1 VNRTE
6 ILAHSNPNRNLH
18 LAKQDN
24 SKPKSSKK
32 RNRNPQSGDSDGS
45 GFSNFGRN
53 YIWIFLAI
61 LLAFWVFDYVQNGW
75 QQGSSIEYSTFKT
88 QVKQGNVDQVTVQG
102 EEIQGKL
109 KSPYTKT
116 SGQESKQITQFI
128 TYMPSFGDDQLMDLL
143 EKNNVQIN
151 AIPQRSSNWWDYLIW
166 FLPLLFFIWI
176 GAMFFRR
183 MQGQGGQPF
192 MNIGQSQAKRYEPKD
207 EETTFDDVAGA
218 EQAKVELS
226 EVVDFLKNPEKF
238 ERIGGQIPKGV
249 LMVGPPG
256 TGKTLL
262 ARAVAGE
269 AGVPFFTITGSDFM
283 EMFVGVG
290 AKRVREMFKQAKKEE
305 PAIIFIDE
313 LDSIGRRRGAGL
325 GGGHDER
332 EQTLN
337 QLLSEL
343 DGFEPNE
350 SIIVMAATN
359 RPDILDKALLRPG
372 RFDRRITVDSPS
384 QNDRIEILKIHAKNK
399 RISSE
404 IDFEEL
410 ARGTPGFSGADLK
423 NLLNEAAL
431 IATRHEH
438 DEIIQQ
444 DIEEA
449 RDKIIMGLE
458 RKGLIITDD
467 ERELLAY
474 HEGGHA
480 VVAAA
485 LPHADPVHKVTI
497 VPRGKAMGVTQQLPE
512 REQYIYRKE
521 YMLDRLAL
529 MLGGRAA
536 EDLIFDTATSG
547 AENDLKQVTKLTRK
561 MVLNWGMSDTF
572 PNMAMGSEEEEV
584 FLGKDLGQKRDY
596 SEATARELDIA
607 VKDII
612 DAAYKRAK
620 STLEEHREALDN
632 LAKLLLEKEEVPGK
646 AVTDFLE
653 QEGKGAP
660 ANGNSQDQDSEE
672 AEVDDEA
679 EASA

>member
-1 VNRTE
+1 M
-6 ILAHSNPNRNLH
+6 
-18 LAKQDN
+18 
-24 SKPKSSKK
+24 
-32 RNRNPQSGDSDGS
+32 
-45 GFSNFGRN
+45 
-53 YIWIFLAI
+53 WIFLAI
-61 LLAFWVFDYVQNGW
+61 LIGFWVFDYIQNGW
-75 QQGSSIEYSTFKT
+75 QQGSSIEYTTFKS
-88 QVKQGNVDQVTVQG
+88 QVKEGNVSQVTVQG
-102 EEIQGKL
+102 EQIQGEFKAPINRGNGNQ
-109 KSPYTKT
+109 S
-116 SGQESKQITQFI
+116 QQIRQFV
-128 TYMPSFGDDQLMDLL
+128 TYMPSFGDDNLMNLL
-143 EKNNVQIN
+143 EQNEVQVN
-151 AIPQRSSNWWDYLIW
+151 AIPQRTNNWWNYLIW

-207 EETTFDDVAGA
+207 EKTTFDDVAGN
-218 EQAKVELS
+218 EQAKTELS
-226 EVVDFLKNPEKF
+226 EVVDFLKHPEKF
-238 ERIGGQIPKGV
+238 EHIGGEIPKGV

-269 AGVPFFTITGSDFM
+269 ADVPFFTITGSDFM

-350 SIIVMAATN
+350 SVIVMAATN

-384 QNDRIEILKIHAKNK
+384 QQDRVAILKIHAKNK

-404 IDFEEL
+404 INFEEL

-431 IATRHEH
+431 IATRREH
-438 DEIIQQ
+438 DKIVQD

-458 RKGLIITDD
+458 RKGLIITDE
-467 ERELLAY
+467 EREMLAY

-480 VVAAA
+480 IVAAA
-485 LPHADPVHKVTI
+485 LPYADPVHKVTI
-497 VPRGKAMGVTQQLPE
+497 IPRGRAMGVTQQLPE

-536 EDLIFDTATSG
+536 EDLIFDTSTSG
-547 AENDLKQVTKLTRK
+547 AENDLKQVTQLTRK
-561 MVLNWGMSDTF
+561 MVLNWGMSDAF
-572 PNMAMGSEEEEV
+572 PNMAMGSEQEEV
-584 FLGKDLGQKRDY
+584 FLGKELGQKRDY
-596 SEATARELDIA
+596 SEDTARELDIA

-612 DAAYKRAK
+612 DDAYQRAK
-620 STLEEHREALDN
+620 QTLIDHRDALDK
-632 LAKLLLEKEEVPGK
+632 LAEMLLENEEVPGK
-646 AVTDFLE
+646 EVTKLLGSDKE
-653 QEGKGAP
+653 K
-660 ANGNSQDQDSEE
+660 EE
-672 AEVDDEA
+672 AEADIDSDQ
-679 EASA
+679 EASVSE

>member
-1 VNRTE
+1 MTSFKHQP
-6 ILAHSNPNRNLH
+6 ISNSNRNIH
-18 LAKQDN
+18 LANQNRSD
-24 SKPKSSKK
+24 SKPSSQKGKRKTDSKK
-32 RNRNPQSGDSDGS
+32 EGNDS
-45 GFSNFGRN
+45 FSSFGRN

-61 LLAFWVFDYVQNGW
+61 LLAFWIFDYMQQGW

-88 QVKQGNVDQVTVQG
+88 QVKQGNIEQVTVQG
-102 EEIQGKL
+102 EEIQGKFKTPFT
-109 KSPYTKT
+109 KSN
-116 SGQESKQITQFI
+116 GQQAQQIQQFI

-143 EKNNVQIN
+143 ENNEVQIN
-151 AIPQRSSNWWDYLIW
+151 AIPQRTSNWWDYLIW

-183 MQGQGGQPF
+183 MQGQGTQPF

-207 EETTFDDVAGA
+207 EKTTFDDVAGN
-218 EQAKVELS
+218 EQAKTELS
-226 EVVDFLKNPEKF
+226 EVVDFLKHPEKF
-238 ERIGGQIPKGV
+238 EKIGGEIPKGV

-269 AGVPFFTITGSDFM
+269 ADVPFFTITGSDFM

-343 DGFEPNE
+343 DGFEANE

-399 RISSE
+399 RISDE
-404 IDFEEL
+404 INFEEL

-431 IATRHEH
+431 IATRHDH
-438 DEIIQQ
+438 DQIIQE

-458 RKGLIITDD
+458 RKGLIITDE

-497 VPRGKAMGVTQQLPE
+497 IPRGRAMGVTQQLPE

-536 EDLIFDTATSG
+536 EDLVFDTSTSG

-561 MVLNWGMSDTF
+561 MVLNWGMSDAF

-584 FLGKDLGQKRDY
+584 FLGKELGQKREY

-620 STLEEHREALDN
+620 ATLVEHRDALDK
-632 LAKLLLEKEEVPGK
+632 LADMLLEQEEVPGK
-646 AVTDFLE
+646 AVMELLE
-653 QEGKGAP
+653 REEET
-660 ANGNSQDQDSEE
+660 EE
-672 AEVDDEA
+672 AAADSGA
-679 EASA
+679 KASVE